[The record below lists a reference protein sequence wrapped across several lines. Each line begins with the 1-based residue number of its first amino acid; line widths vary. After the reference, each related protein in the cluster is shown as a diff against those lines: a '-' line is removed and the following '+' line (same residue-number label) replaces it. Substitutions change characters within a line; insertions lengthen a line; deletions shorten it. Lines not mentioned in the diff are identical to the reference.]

1 MKKILNIAGILALL
15 LLGVWICRILFPNDE
30 KLIRQLL
37 AEAAETAAVK
47 PEENPLLRIAGASK
61 LVGFFSPDAVLKL
74 DVAGVDTRTLDNPDD
89 LRQAVTAAR
98 ASLQEAKFQL
108 HEVQVNLGPDSQ
120 SATAQLVA
128 LAYLNGS
135 GDPLVQELKM
145 QLKKIDHRWKISRVE
160 TVKSLRM

>member
-1 MKKILNIAGILALL
+1 MKRLFNIAGVAAVL
-15 LLGVWICRILFPNDE
+15 LLGVWIYRILFPNDE

-47 PEENPLLRIAGASK
+47 PNENPIFKIAGANK

-74 DVAGVDTRTLDNPDD
+74 DVAGVDSRTLDNPDD
-89 LRQAVTAAR
+89 LRQAFTAAR

-108 HEVQVNLGPDSQ
+108 HEIQVNVGPDLQ

-128 LAYLNGS
+128 IAYLNGS
-135 GDPLVQELKM
+135 GDPLVQELKI
-145 QLKKIDHRWKISRVE
+145 QLKKIDRWWKIARVE

>member
-1 MKKILNIAGILALL
+1 MKRILNIAGVVAVL
-15 LLGVWICRILFPNDE
+15 LLGVWIYRILLPNDE
-30 KLIRQLL
+30 KQIRQLL

-47 PEENPLLRIAGASK
+47 AEENPLLKIAGASK

-74 DVAGVDTRTLDNPDD
+74 EMAGVDTRTLDSPDE

-108 HEVQVNLGPDSQ
+108 REVQVNVGPAPQ

-128 LAYLNGS
+128 IAYLNNS

-145 QLKKIDHRWKISRVE
+145 QLKKIDRRWKISRVE
-160 TVKSLRM
+160 TVKTLGM

>member
-1 MKKILNIAGILALL
+1 MKKILNIAGLVAVL
-15 LLGVWICRILFPNDE
+15 LLGIWIYRILFPNDE

-47 PEENPLLRIAGASK
+47 PNENPLFKIAGASK
-61 LVGFFSPDAVLKL
+61 LVGFFSPDAVLEL
-74 DVAGVDTRTLDNPDD
+74 DVAGVDTRTLDSPDE

-108 HEVQVNLGPDSQ
+108 HGVQVNVGPESQ

-128 LAYLNGS
+128 IAYLNGS
-135 GDPLVQELKM
+135 SDPIVQEIKM
-145 QLKKIDHRWKISRVE
+145 QLKKIDRRWKISRVE
-160 TVKSLRM
+160 TVKTLGM

>member
-1 MKKILNIAGILALL
+1 LKRISNIAAIVALL
-15 LLGVWICRILFPNDE
+15 LVGVWIYRILFPGDE

-37 AEAAETAAVK
+37 AEAAQTAAVK
-47 PEENPLLRIAGASK
+47 PNENPLFKIAGANK
-61 LVGFFSPDAVLKL
+61 LVGFFSADAVLKL
-74 DVAGVDTRTLDNPDD
+74 EVAGVDRRTLDTPDD

-108 HEVQVNLGPDSQ
+108 REVQVGMGSDTQ

-128 LAYLNGS
+128 IAYLNGS
-135 GDPLVQELKM
+135 GDPLVQELKI

-160 TVKSLRM
+160 TVKTLGM

>member
-1 MKKILNIAGILALL
+1 MAGIVAVL
-15 LLGVWICRILFPNDE
+15 LLGVWIYRILFPNDE

-47 PEENPLLRIAGASK
+47 AEENPLLKIAGASK
-61 LVGFFSPDAVLKL
+61 LVGFFSLDAVLKM
-74 DVAGVDTRTLDNPDD
+74 DVAGLDTRTLDNPDD

-108 HEVQVNLGPDSQ
+108 HGVQVNLGPDSQ

-128 LAYLNGS
+128 IAYLNGS
-135 GDPLVQELKM
+135 GDPMVQELKM
-145 QLKKIDHRWKISRVE
+145 QLKKIDRRWKISRVE
-160 TVKSLRM
+160 TVKTLGM

>member
-1 MKKILNIAGILALL
+1 MAGVVAVL
-15 LLGVWICRILFPNDE
+15 LLGVWIYRILFPNDE

-47 PEENPLLRIAGASK
+47 PNENPLFKIAGASK

-74 DVAGVDTRTLDNPDD
+74 EMAGVDTRTLDSPDE

-108 HEVQVNLGPDSQ
+108 HEVQVIVGPDLQ

-128 LAYLNGS
+128 IAYLNGS
-135 GDPLVQELKM
+135 GDPLVQELKI
-145 QLKKIDHRWKISRVE
+145 QLKKIDRSWKIARVE